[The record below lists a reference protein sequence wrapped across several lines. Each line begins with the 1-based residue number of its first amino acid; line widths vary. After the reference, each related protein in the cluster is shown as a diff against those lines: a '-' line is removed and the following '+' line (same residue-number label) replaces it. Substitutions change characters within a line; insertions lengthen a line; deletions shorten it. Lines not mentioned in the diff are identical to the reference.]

1 MAAKF
6 AVGALARLGDRYGDL
21 PRDCPNLRAVRI
33 VVIAGIHRQA
43 QHSGQE
49 HVYYT
54 IAGKSPQGYGETH
67 LRSDYLRRAVDPQRA
82 PRGRSKVSRRPHAA
96 RALAT

>member
-6 AVGALARLGDRYGDL
+6 AVGELARIGDRYGDL
-21 PRDCPNLRAVRI
+21 PRGYPHLRAGRI
-33 VVIAGIHRQA
+33 VKIAGVHRQA
-43 QHSGQE
+43 KHSSQE

-67 LRSDYLRRAVDPQRA
+67 LRSDYLRRPECPQRA